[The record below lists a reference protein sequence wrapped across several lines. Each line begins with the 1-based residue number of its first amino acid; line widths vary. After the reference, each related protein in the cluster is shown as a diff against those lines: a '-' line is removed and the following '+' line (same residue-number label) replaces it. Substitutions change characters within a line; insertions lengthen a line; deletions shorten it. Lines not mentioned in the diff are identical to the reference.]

1 MTVIDFIGFVIN
13 NSNEL
18 LFHPIPTR
26 HLRLHHLCR
35 RTGND
40 RILLDETLVYRSIGA
55 DTDIIRYLDV
65 TEDDGTGSDIHI
77 VANARGLVVVSTD
90 IHSNVNAAVLANRRM
105 RVDDDVAPV
114 RKRQPGAKDID
125 GDGIAQFYGNPSESM
140 LG

>member
-26 HLRLHHLCR
+26 YVRLYNLCR
-35 RTGND
+35 RTGNN
-40 RILLDETLVYRSIGA
+40 RIRLDETLVYRSISA
-55 DTDIIRYLDV
+55 DADIIHYLDV

-77 VANARGLVVVSTD
+77 VANARSLFVVCTD
-90 IHSNVNAAVLANRRM
+90 IHSNVNAAVLTNLRLRI
-105 RVDDDVAPV
+105 DDDVASV

>member
-26 HLRLHHLCR
+26 HVRLYHLGR
-35 RTGND
+35 STGND
-40 RILLDETLVYRSIGA
+40 RILLVKTLVYRGVGA
-55 DTDIIRYLDV
+55 DADIIRYLNV
-65 TEDDGTGSDIHI
+65 PKDDRSRAYIHI

-90 IHSNVNAAVLANRRM
+90 IHANVNAAVLTNLGLRI
-105 RVDDDVAPV
+105 DDDVAPV

>member
-26 HLRLHHLCR
+26 HVRLYHLGR

-40 RILLDETLVYRSIGA
+40 RIRLDETLVYRSIGA
-55 DTDIIRYLDV
+55 DTDIIRYLNV
-65 TEDDGTGSDIHI
+65 PKDDSSRAYIHI
-77 VANARGLVVVSTD
+77 VANARGLVVVCAD
-90 IHSNVNAAVLANRRM
+90 IHANVNAAVLTNLRLRI
-105 RVDDDVAPV
+105 DDDVASV

-125 GDGIAQFYGNPSESM
+125 GDGVAQFYGNPSESM

>member
-26 HLRLHHLCR
+26 HVRLYHLGR
-35 RTGND
+35 STGND
-40 RILLDETLVYRSIGA
+40 RILLVKTLVYRSIGA

-90 IHSNVNAAVLANRRM
+90 IHSNVNA
-105 RVDDDVAPV
+105 
-114 RKRQPGAKDID
+114 
-125 GDGIAQFYGNPSESM
+125 QFSPIFVCGLTMM
-140 LG
+140 LPL